1 MLEQPVALAII
12 ARSPTNWLSSFRY
25 GVSPQPAQ
33 APENSKSGSR
43 SWTFL
48 TVVQASP
55 SAFGKSGR
63 PRKKSQFSFSA
74 ARSGST
80 GAMLIALRL
89 ASVLSLTGQISTQRV
104 QPVQSSGLTWSV
116 YRWSGSSRQRAGAD
130 LKVEGASSSS
140 VGSYTFDRM
149 TACGQTITHL

>member
-12 ARSPTNWLSSFRY
+12 ARSPNNWLSSFRY

-33 APENSKSGSR
+33 APENSNSGSR

-48 TVVQASP
+48 TLVQARP

-63 PRKKSQFSFSA
+63 PRKKSQFSHSA
-74 ARSGST
+74 GRSGST

-89 ASVLSLTGQISTQRV
+89 TLLLSLTGQTSTQSV
-104 QPVQSSGLTWSV
+104 QPVQSSGLT
-116 YRWSGSSRQRAGAD
+116 
-130 LKVEGASSSS
+130 
-140 VGSYTFDRM
+140 
-149 TACGQTITHL
+149 